1 MCAVALRQSPP
12 MSFAR
17 LPGARKAGFP
27 GFIENCDPILR
38 ERAPPG
44 ENWFYEIKA
53 DGYRAQLHCH
63 AGKVRVYSRTGLEL
77 TQQFATIAAA
87 ARFFKKRNVVIDGE
101 AVVYGNTGLPDF
113 QQLRRELGKKQS
125 PRVRYHGF
133 DLLYLGGYDLRDVP
147 YLERKRLLEDLLRD
161 APETFVYVEYLK
173 ADGRRVFLQAC
184 KLG

>member
-1 MCAVALRQSPP
+1 MCAVALHQSRPVSP
-12 MSFAR
+12 AR

-27 GFIENCDPILR
+27 PLGENCDPTIR
-38 ERAPPG
+38 EHAPAG
-44 ENWFYEIKA
+44 EHWFYEIKA

-63 AGKVRVYSRTGLEL
+63 AGEVRVYSRTGLEW
-77 TQQFATIAAA
+77 TKQFAAIAAA
-87 ARFFKKRNVVIDGE
+87 GRFFKKRDVVIDGE
-101 AVVYGNTGLPDF
+101 SVVYGNTGLPDF
-113 QQLRRELGKKQS
+113 QQLRRELGPKKS
-125 PRVRYHGF
+125 PRVLYHAF
-133 DLLYLGGYDLRDVP
+133 DLLYLDGYDLRDVS